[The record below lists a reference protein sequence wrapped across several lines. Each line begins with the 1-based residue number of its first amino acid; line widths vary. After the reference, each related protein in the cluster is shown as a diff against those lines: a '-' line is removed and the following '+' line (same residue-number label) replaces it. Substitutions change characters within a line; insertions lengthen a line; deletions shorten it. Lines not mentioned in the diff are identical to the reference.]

1 MGDLTQKT
9 ASEIAA
15 LTARQNE
22 IAVEQNK
29 IIGARNEAA
38 TATKNAIF
46 ASAETAGFAEGVKFQ
61 YGENS
66 SQYQAAKEA
75 EQIADAEARAAKAI
89 FAPLNA
95 KNKELTA
102 NWTSL
107 DLQKEIVAA
116 SPQNTSPAPS
126 IKERESTADAVGSA
140 AGSLGTPNPPNPPT
154 ASSLPPIQYDPTTN
168 RAVTPYFLG
177 GSSTA
182 PDAPKTQE
190 TVDPDAGSSVNV
202 TIVPAPF
209 KLLSAEETGQDRI
222 TEAQVD
228 PNQQQPVNSETTP
241 APQSNPLAADI
252 QKIIDSPVQT
262 SNNVSDQPQKQET
275 IPANSGEIPTVD
287 LITGKT
293 SVEERIS
300 PASNPSPSTQ
310 VFDDGSSI
318 TVDSTT
324 GQQTVVDADGN
335 VTITGEIPQA
345 QQTVEA
351 TNSDDPL
358 GDKIAE
364 LQAGQNTGTSTLPTR
379 NQQSGIG
386 SPKDWRFRISLA
398 PGATYLYKDSS
409 PGILKPLMA
418 TNGVIFPYSPQ
429 INLAYTASYNATD
442 LVHTNYKVYNYKS
455 SSVENISIN
464 GDFTVQDSAEANYVL
479 AVIHF
484 FRSVTKMF
492 YGQDQNPARGV
503 PPPLCYLTGFGQYQ
517 FDMHPVA
524 ITSFTYT
531 FPNDVDYV
539 NAYPTNNSVSIGGQN
554 MAPYMPQIAS
564 FFSPLDRLR
573 TLAGNIGKG
582 GLPPPP
588 TFVTSK
594 NINEVTRVP
603 AKITIQLS
611 CIPIVSR
618 NTMSNQFSLK
628 QYANGSL
635 LKGTANFSRTGGG
648 LW

>member
-1 MGDLTQKT
+1 MGNLTQKT

-15 LTARQNE
+15 LKTNQGEAINAANTIINSPKYTQTAELLDR
-22 IAVEQNK
+22 ANK
-29 IIGARNEAA
+29 
-38 TATKNAIF
+38 T
-46 ASAETAGFAEGVKFQ
+46 AETAAAVYAETLA
-61 YGENS
+61 NRS
-66 SQYQAAKEA
+66 TTP
-75 EQIADAEARAAKAI
+75 EQIASAKA
-89 FAPLNA
+89 AYNA
-95 KNKELTA
+95 A
-102 NWTSL
+102 SDVRTSL
-107 DLQKEIVAA
+107 TQSLTEMTAQANNLLADAA
-116 SPQNTSPAPS
+116 SYQSSVDRTAATQTTSPAP
-126 IKERESTADAVGSA
+126 TLAQDQA
-140 AGSLGTPNPPNPPT
+140 AATEAGKIAASQASPNPPPVLTSVPPV
-154 ASSLPPIQYDPTTN
+154 PPY
-168 RAVTPYFLG
+168 
-177 GSSTA
+177 
-182 PDAPKTQE
+182 
-190 TVDPDAGSSVNV
+190 
-202 TIVPAPF
+202 VPALPN
-209 KLLSAEETGQDRI
+209 D
-222 TEAQVD
+222 VD
-228 PNQQQPVNSETTP
+228 PNFIP
-241 APQSNPLAADI
+241 APPTPPASRGVITADNIAEIKATETAAPQYVLPAGSVVASYPGAILNPDIVNDIAPEYATTVKSVTAFEDSLKSPNESLTEQIGTNDYGDETYNADRTGSADAANSPEER
-252 QKIIDSPVQT
+252 KVIDS
-262 SNNVSDQPQKQET
+262 SDRYVAT
-275 IPANSGEIPTVD
+275 LD
-287 LITGKT
+287 ITG
-293 SVEERIS
+293 
-300 PASNPSPSTQ
+300 
-310 VFDDGSSI
+310 G
-318 TVDSTT
+318 
-324 GQQTVVDADGN
+324 
-335 VTITGEIPQA
+335 
-345 QQTVEA
+345 
-351 TNSDDPL
+351 SDDPL
-358 GDKIAE
+358 GDKITE
-364 LQAGQNTGTSTLPTR
+364 LQGGQNTGTSTLPIR

-398 PGATYLYKDSS
+398 PGATYLYKDAS

-442 LVHTNYKVYNYKS
+442 LVHTNYKVHNYKG
-455 SSVENISIN
+455 SSVENININ

-539 NAYPTNNSVSIGGQN
+539 NAYPTNDSVSVGGQN

-573 TLAGNIGKG
+573 TLSSNLGKG
-582 GLPPPP
+582 GTAPPP

-594 NINEVTRVP
+594 NINEVTRIP
-603 AKITIQLS
+603 SKISIQLS

>member
-1 MGDLTQKT
+1 MTTVAEIQAKIDSLKAAAAKLESSVEQAEDTATRLRQLSNDAVNAAVANPGNTVLKQKAIDAQAAASAANQDAGALKEPYIALLAESQELEATIASTTQTPTSSTTDKGVT
-9 ASEIAA
+9 QP
-15 LTARQNE
+15 TFGPNNT
-22 IAVEQNK
+22 AVEIK
-29 IIGARNEAA
+29 SGSDPVADGY
-38 TATKNAIF
+38 
-46 ASAETAGFAEGVKFQ
+46 SYGDPFQ
-61 YGENS
+61 DA
-66 SQYQAAKEA
+66 QA
-75 EQIADAEARAAKAI
+75 
-89 FAPLNA
+89 
-95 KNKELTA
+95 
-102 NWTSL
+102 SL
-107 DLQKEIVAA
+107 DQQVI
-116 SPQNTSPAPS
+116 N
-126 IKERESTADAVGSA
+126 
-140 AGSLGTPNPPNPPT
+140 
-154 ASSLPPIQYDPTTN
+154 
-168 RAVTPYFLG
+168 
-177 GSSTA
+177 
-182 PDAPKTQE
+182 
-190 TVDPDAGSSVNV
+190 VDPYVIP
-202 TIVPAPF
+202 TIN
-209 KLLSAEETGQDRI
+209 
-222 TEAQVD
+222 AQ
-228 PNQQQPVNSETTP
+228 T
-241 APQSNPLAADI
+241 
-252 QKIIDSPVQT
+252 
-262 SNNVSDQPQKQET
+262 
-275 IPANSGEIPTVD
+275 GEITTEGTT
-287 LITGKT
+287 IN
-293 SVEERIS
+293 
-300 PASNPSPSTQ
+300 PASDPGIRPGTQ
-310 VFDDGSSI
+310 IFDDGS
-318 TVDSTT
+318 TLYTNPT
-324 GQQTVVDADGN
+324 
-335 VTITGEIPQA
+335 TGEIISTSIPDVDGKVDVKSTITIPTKAATDA
-345 QQTVEA
+345 QE
-351 TNSDDPL
+351 
-358 GDKIAE
+358 
-364 LQAGQNTGTSTLPTR
+364 QNTGTSTLPIR
-379 NQQSGIG
+379 DQQSGIG

-455 SSVENISIN
+455 SSVENINIT

-573 TLAGNIGKG
+573 TLAGNLGKG
-582 GLPPPP
+582 GTAPPP

>member
-1 MGDLTQKT
+1 MATSPTEKT
-9 ASEIAA
+9 AQYLKFKTDAQAANDARNNIVNSDKYKELTTQVKIQEEAEKLAYEKADALQKSNASVEETYQARVALQQATDALKVTRSELDPLNSQATDLSVQSFNFNLA
-15 LTARQNE
+15 ARQVQQSPQTTSPLPTE
-22 IAVEQNK
+22 QQVE
-29 IIGARNEAA
+29 
-38 TATKNAIF
+38 
-46 ASAETAGFAEGVKFQ
+46 AE
-61 YGENS
+61 
-66 SQYQAAKEA
+66 AKEA
-75 EQIADAEARAAKAI
+75 
-89 FAPLNA
+89 
-95 KNKELTA
+95 
-102 NWTSL
+102 
-107 DLQKEIVAA
+107 
-116 SPQNTSPAPS
+116 
-126 IKERESTADAVGSA
+126 GSA
-140 AGSLGTPNPPNPPT
+140 AAKQPSPNPAPVLTSIPTESNIVPTLDTPVPADSLAAGGPTAEPTKTTPNDEPVFVFNQRQLNFLESYNQSLIDGGNPQLIISDLTSTEALNLLAEQGLIQSDEDSPT
-154 ASSLPPIQYDPTTN
+154 DQQPTEGYT
-168 RAVTPYFLG
+168 TDG
-177 GSSTA
+177 GLVVNIRGVGQREIVEYEEFQS
-182 PDAPKTQE
+182 
-190 TVDPDAGSSVNV
+190 VDPGFESGF
-202 TIVPAPF
+202 P
-209 KLLSAEETGQDRI
+209 EEQ
-222 TEAQVD
+222 
-228 PNQQQPVNSETTP
+228 
-241 APQSNPLAADI
+241 
-252 QKIIDSPVQT
+252 
-262 SNNVSDQPQKQET
+262 
-275 IPANSGEIPTVD
+275 
-287 LITGKT
+287 
-293 SVEERIS
+293 
-300 PASNPSPSTQ
+300 
-310 VFDDGSSI
+310 I
-318 TVDSTT
+318 TVDSSDRY
-324 GQQTVVDADGN
+324 V
-335 VTITGEIPQA
+335 
-345 QQTVEA
+345 A
-351 TNSDDPL
+351 TLDLTATDDPL

-429 INLAYTASYNATD
+429 INLAYTANYNATD
-442 LVHTNYKVYNYKS
+442 LVHTNYKVYNYKN
-455 SSVENISIN
+455 SSVENISIT

>member
-1 MGDLTQKT
+1 MAGKAYIQENPPGTFYISTDLQGKNVDSSVGTFTSRVQ
-9 ASEIAA
+9 AENAA
-15 LTARQNE
+15 LSSSE
-22 IAVEQNK
+22 Y
-29 IIGARNEAA
+29 G
-38 TATKNAIF
+38 NA
-46 ASAETAGFAEGVKFQ
+46 S
-61 YGENS
+61 N
-66 SQYQAAKEA
+66 
-75 EQIADAEARAAKAI
+75 ADAERKRISEEIAI
-89 FAPLNA
+89 
-95 KNKELTA
+95 A
-102 NWTSL
+102 NVGRDQVRSKDVNT
-107 DLQKEIVAA
+107 LQYAGPDQA
-116 SPQNTSPAPS
+116 TGRYRYRDSSPPYYEKLSDIA
-126 IKERESTADAVGSA
+126 
-140 AGSLGTPNPPNPPT
+140 PNPGQSSQFAKDNPGYVTENQDT
-154 ASSLPPIQYDPTTN
+154 ASASAQNNADGKNTNTGQTT
-168 RAVTPYFLG
+168 T
-177 GSSTA
+177 
-182 PDAPKTQE
+182 
-190 TVDPDAGSSVNV
+190 
-202 TIVPAPF
+202 VPA
-209 KLLSAEETGQDRI
+209 
-222 TEAQVD
+222 V
-228 PNQQQPVNSETTP
+228 PN
-241 APQSNPLAADI
+241 
-252 QKIIDSPVQT
+252 
-262 SNNVSDQPQKQET
+262 KQET
-275 IPANSGEIPTVD
+275 ISTNSGEIPTVD

-293 SVEERIS
+293 SVEERIN
-300 PASNPSPSTQ
+300 PASDPGLKPGTQ
-310 VFDDGSSI
+310 IFDDGSSI
-318 TVDSTT
+318 TIDSTT
-324 GQQTVVDADGN
+324 GQQTVVDSDGYA
-335 VTITGEIPQA
+335 TITGEIPQA

-351 TNSDDPL
+351 TNSGDPL

-364 LQAGQNTGTSTLPTR
+364 LQAGQNTGTSTLSIR

-455 SSVENISIN
+455 SSVENISIT

-539 NAYPTNNSVSIGGQN
+539 NAYPTNNSVSVGGQN

-594 NINEVTRVP
+594 NINEVTRIP